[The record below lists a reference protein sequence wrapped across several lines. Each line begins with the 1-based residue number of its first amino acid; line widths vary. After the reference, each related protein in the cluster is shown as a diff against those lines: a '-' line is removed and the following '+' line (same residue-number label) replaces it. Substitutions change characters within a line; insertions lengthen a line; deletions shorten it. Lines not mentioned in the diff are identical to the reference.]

1 MWWQPVEQG
10 VPNERVPEAV
20 AGCHSLDHTPDERL
34 VEKRIGL
41 RLTDASYGDVFV
53 GVELGS
59 QHRDLGQGR
68 NGCVAETP
76 KHEGTRR
83 TTSIVAG
90 RGRTGQLDRGERI
103 AAGQLHDAFEN
114 HLVFTDC
121 GARQLPDVFVG
132 ELTEIEWH

>member
-1 MWWQPVEQG
+1 MRRQPVEQG
-10 VPNERVPEAV
+10 VPNERVLEAV

-83 TTSIVAG
+83 TTSIAANGLPPASFTTRSRITWSSPTAG
-90 RGRTGQLDRGERI
+90 LASCRMSSSGS
-103 AAGQLHDAFEN
+103 
-114 HLVFTDC
+114 
-121 GARQLPDVFVG
+121 
-132 ELTEIEWH
+132 